1 MSAEHDRGDDDA
13 PPTAA
18 PGKRAKLGPIQGDPV
33 TTRPNL
39 DALTPRQRALRL
51 AVIQEFKAK
60 KVKKFLEKQ
69 VEHLNTNRQVV
80 EGIKFLFDEHG
91 GPPRNA
97 PLEDIVE
104 QRRNIEYQ
112 IRWFEALL
120 MELRNRLVKVKEIED
135 YAFESLGAEPLE

>member
-1 MSAEHDRGDDDA
+1 MSTDRYKVVRRRQ
-13 PPTAA
+13 
-18 PGKRAKLGPIQGDPV
+18 PGNRQKLGTIQGDPV
-33 TTRPNL
+33 TTHPNL

-51 AVIQEFKAK
+51 AVIREFKAK

-91 GPPRNA
+91 APPRNA

-120 MELRNRLVKVKEIED
+120 TELRNRLTKVKEIED
-135 YAFESLGAEPLE
+135 YAFESLGVEPLE

>member
-1 MSAEHDRGDDDA
+1 L
-13 PPTAA
+13 
-18 PGKRAKLGPIQGDPV
+18 LGTIQGDPV
-33 TTRPNL
+33 TTHPNL
-39 DALTPRQRALRL
+39 EALTPRQRALRL
-51 AVIQEFKAK
+51 AVIREFKAK
-60 KVKKFLEKQ
+60 KVKKFLETQ

-91 GPPRNA
+91 APPRNA

-120 MELRNRLVKVKEIED
+120 TELRNRLIKVKEIED
-135 YAFESLGAEPLE
+135 YAFESLGVEPLE

>member
-1 MSAEHDRGDDDA
+1 MAGDGESR
-13 PPTAA
+13 PPWRV
-18 PGKRAKLGPIQGDPV
+18 PGKRPKLGPIQGDPV
-33 TTRPNL
+33 TTHPDL
-39 DALTPRQRALRL
+39 DSLTPRQRALRK

-91 GPPRNA
+91 RPPRNA

-104 QRRNIEYQ
+104 QRRHIEYQ

-120 MELRNRLVKVKEIED
+120 LELRNRLVKVKEIED
-135 YAFESLGAEPLE
+135 YAFEALGAEPLDE